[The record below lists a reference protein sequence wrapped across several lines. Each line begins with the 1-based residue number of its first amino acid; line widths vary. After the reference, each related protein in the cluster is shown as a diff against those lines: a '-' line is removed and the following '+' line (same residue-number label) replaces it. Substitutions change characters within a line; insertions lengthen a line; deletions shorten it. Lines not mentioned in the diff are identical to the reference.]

1 MFIIIYIFYVIVL
14 CVNTSSIYAIDQ
26 VDIIAP
32 SSKGRESDLI
42 FIKEY
47 VEALGFYPHVSEKI
61 YSNDNSFYSNSDEFR
76 ANDLINALI
85 GKSKIIWCIRGG
97 TGASRLIP
105 YLEKLSSDQKEKIT
119 RKVFIGY
126 SDVTVL
132 HTYLQAKYDWQ
143 TLHGTMLEMIVN
155 NSVSESSIEKLEGL
169 ILNKQDFI
177 RFDNLKIINNNIKLK
192 NGRLESKI
200 VGGNMTLVENS
211 IGTVW
216 QVNAKGKIL
225 FLEDIRV
232 YPYAMERSL
241 DHLKQ
246 ANIFDGV
253 QAVIFGNFV
262 NSSNSNLVERVK
274 ERFAKSVNFP
284 VFTIQG
290 VGHGYI
296 NDPLPLNTHTI
307 IDIKNEKKG
316 LFFMDVQNLQ
326 VSSPIPT
333 SKIRDG
339 DKKA

>member
-1 MFIIIYIFYVIVL
+1 MRSVIIYILYFILVL
-14 CVNTSSIYAIDQ
+14 CINTSVCAVDQ

-32 SSKGRESDLI
+32 SSKGKESDLTT
-42 FIKEY
+42 IKEY

-61 YSNDNSFYSNSDEFR
+61 YSNDNPFYSNSDGFR
-76 ANDLINALI
+76 ANDLISALI
-85 GKSKIIWCIRGG
+85 GDSKIIWCIRGG

-105 YLEKLSSDQKEKIT
+105 YLEKLSNDKKERIAQK
-119 RKVFIGY
+119 VLIGY
-126 SDVTVL
+126 SDITAL
-132 HTYLQAKYDWQ
+132 HIYLQAKYDWQ

-155 NSVSESSIEKLEGL
+155 NSVSESSVEKLKEL
-169 ILNKQDFI
+169 ILNKRDSI
-177 RFDNLKIINNNIKLK
+177 RFDNLKIIDNGIKLK

-211 IGTVW
+211 IGTAW

-246 ANIFDGV
+246 AHIFDGV
-253 QAVIFGNFV
+253 QAVIFGNFT
-262 NSSNSNLVERVK
+262 NSGNDNLIEIVK

-290 VGHGYI
+290 IGHGYT
-296 NDPLPLNTHTI
+296 NNPLPLNTHTTI
-307 IDIKNEKKG
+307 GIQDEKEG

-326 VSSPIPT
+326 IDLPVLQ
-333 SKIRDG
+333 
-339 DKKA
+339 